1 MTRIL
6 IVDDN
11 VILALGLS
19 RSLETEGFSVEIVGL
34 GGQAVQR
41 VEQSEPDLVILD
53 LMLPDRSGFAVL
65 REMREVGFA
74 KPVLILSARGEEVDK
89 VQGFRLGADDYV
101 VKPVGVIELLFRVKA
116 ILRRTHPAGR
126 TTEAPSIHRF
136 GNVEVDLAA
145 RTVHR
150 AGDPVEISP
159 LEFEL
164 LSFLLLNRGIAV
176 SREQLLQEVWGYSEP
191 ERIRTRTVDTHVA
204 ALRGKLERDPSAPA
218 HILTVRKVGYRLEG

>member
-6 IVDDN
+6 IVEDN
-11 VILALGLS
+11 VNLALGLS
-19 RSLETEGFSVEIVGL
+19 RTLETEGFTVEIVEL

-41 VEQSEPDLVILD
+41 VEQSQPDLVILD
-53 LMLPDRSGFAVL
+53 LMLPDMSGFAVL
-65 REMREVGFA
+65 REMRAVGFT

-116 ILRRTHPAGR
+116 ILRRTHRPGGA
-126 TTEAPSIHRF
+126 TEAPSIHRF
-136 GNVEVDLAA
+136 GDVEVDLAA

-150 AGDPVEISP
+150 AGDGVEMSP

-164 LSFLLLNRGIAV
+164 LSFLLLHRGIAV
-176 SREQLLQEVWGYSEP
+176 SRKQLLQEVWGYSEP

-204 ALRGKLERDPSAPA
+204 ALRGKLERDPSAPE